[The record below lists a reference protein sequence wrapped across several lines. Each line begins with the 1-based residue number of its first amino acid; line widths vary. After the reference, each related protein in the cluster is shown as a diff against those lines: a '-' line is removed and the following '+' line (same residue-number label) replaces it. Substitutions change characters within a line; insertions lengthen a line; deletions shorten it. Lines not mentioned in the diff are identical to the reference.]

1 MRVRFEW
8 STEAVV
14 HECGVDAE
22 RVADPEHFEV
32 EFGRVTDED
41 GEELG
46 LNVGEDRRGH
56 GEGCFLTIWM
66 VGGRRAST

>member
-1 MRVRFEW
+1 M
-8 STEAVV
+8 VV

-22 RVADPEHFEV
+22 RVADPERPEV
-32 EFGRVTDED
+32 GCERMADED

-46 LNVGEDRRGH
+46 LDVGEGRRGH

>member
-8 STEAVV
+8 STTGMVV

-22 RVADPEHFEV
+22 RVADPERFEV
-32 EFGRVTDED
+32 GFERMTDED

-46 LNVGEDRRGH
+46 LDVREGRRGH
-56 GEGCFLTIWM
+56 GEGCF
-66 VGGRRAST
+66 GDA